1 MGEELLNNINFACV
15 YMYVCTCIYMCVCVH
30 MCVSVQFA
38 GAACVDN
45 HILILKKSVVEH
57 RPLFLSLS
65 FLKTFPSIFLP
76 VRQN

>member
-1 MGEELLNNINFACV
+1 
-15 YMYVCTCIYMCVCVH
+15 MCVPVYICVCMH

-38 GAACVDN
+38 GAEYVDS

-57 RPLFLSLS
+57 RPLSFLSLS
-65 FLKTFPSIFLP
+65 FLKTLPSIFLP